1 MVAVHTIYESIDHLF
16 DTNEWICSKTP
27 TTLNYK
33 HKIASLEE
41 YSVSVASVSVASV
54 SVSEAN
60 KSVSEANKSEAN
72 TNTNTNTNTK
82 TKIDISIPLN
92 DINYKTSCY
101 NLNDAINY
109 VTLHRVHEISINEIS
124 INEISINEI
133 SINEMS

>member
-1 MVAVHTIYESIDHLF
+1 MNRIITMVAVHTIYESIDHLF
-16 DTNEWICSKTP
+16 DTNEWICSKTS

-41 YSVSVASVSVASV
+41 YSVSV
-54 SVSEAN
+54 SEAN
-60 KSVSEANKSEAN
+60 KSVSEAN

-109 VTLHRVHEISINEIS
+109 VTWHRVNEIS
-124 INEISINEI
+124 INEISIND
-133 SINEMS
+133 INEMS

>member
-1 MVAVHTIYESIDHLF
+1 MNRIITMVAVHTIYESIDHLF

-41 YSVSVASVSVASV
+41 YSVSVSVASV

-60 KSVSEANKSEAN
+60 KSVSEASVSVSEA
-72 TNTNTNTNTK
+72 NTNTNTK

-124 INEISINEI
+124 INEISINE
-133 SINEMS
+133 MS

>member
-1 MVAVHTIYESIDHLF
+1 MNKIITMVAVHTIYESIDHLF

-41 YSVSVASVSVASV
+41 YSVSVA
-54 SVSEAN
+54 
-60 KSVSEANKSEAN
+60 N
-72 TNTNTNTNTK
+72 TNPK
-82 TKIDISIPLN
+82 AKIDISIPLH

-109 VTLHRVHEISINEIS
+109 VTWHRVNEIS

>member
-1 MVAVHTIYESIDHLF
+1 MNRIITMVAVHTIYESIDHLF

-41 YSVSVASVSVASV
+41 YSVSV
-54 SVSEAN
+54 SEAN
-60 KSVSEANKSEAN
+60 KSVSEAN

-109 VTLHRVHEISINEIS
+109 VTWHRVNEIS
-124 INEISINEI
+124 INEISIND
-133 SINEMS
+133 INEMS

>member
-41 YSVSVASVSVASV
+41 YSVSV
-54 SVSEAN
+54 SEAN
-60 KSVSEANKSEAN
+60 KSVSEANKSVSVSEAN
-72 TNTNTNTNTK
+72 ISVSEANKNIN

-92 DINYKTSCY
+92 DINYKTTCY

-109 VTLHRVHEISINEIS
+109 VTWHRVHDINEIN
-124 INEISINEI
+124 INEIN
-133 SINEMS
+133 INEMS

>member
-1 MVAVHTIYESIDHLF
+1 MNRIITMVAVHTIYESIDHLF

-41 YSVSVASVSVASV
+41 YSVSVASVSV
-54 SVSEAN
+54 SEAN
-60 KSVSEANKSEAN
+60 KSVSVSEAH
-72 TNTNTNTNTK
+72 TNTNTK

-109 VTLHRVHEISINEIS
+109 VTWHRVHEISINEIS
-124 INEISINEI
+124 IND
-133 SINEMS
+133 INEMS

>member
-1 MVAVHTIYESIDHLF
+1 MNRIITMVAVHTIYESIDHLF

-41 YSVSVASVSVASV
+41 YSVSV
-54 SVSEAN
+54 SEAN
-60 KSVSEANKSEAN
+60 KSVSEAN

-109 VTLHRVHEISINEIS
+109 VTWHRVHEISINEIS
-124 INEISINEI
+124 IND
-133 SINEMS
+133 INEMS

>member
-41 YSVSVASVSVASV
+41 YSVSVA
-54 SVSEAN
+54 
-60 KSVSEANKSEAN
+60 N
-72 TNTNTNTNTK
+72 TNPK
-82 TKIDISIPLN
+82 AKIDISIPLH
-92 DINYKTSCY
+92 DINYKTTCY

-109 VTLHRVHEISINEIS
+109 VTWHRVHEISINEIS
-124 INEISINEI
+124 IHEI